1 VVGHGPIG
9 RSVSRLL
16 NERGI
21 EPVII
26 EMNFETHKR
35 LRAAGYRSVHGDAN
49 QGDVLEQAGIARAA
63 SLIVSTSGSSGAM
76 EAIRIARQV
85 NPQIHIVSR
94 VDYLSQAE
102 ALRKAGADE
111 VFSGEGE
118 VALAITDSI
127 LRELGATPDQLD
139 EERARIRTELFSES
153 H

>member
-1 VVGHGPIG
+1 
-9 RSVSRLL
+9 
-16 NERGI
+16 
-21 EPVII
+21 
-26 EMNFETHKR
+26 MNIDTHMR
-35 LRAAGYRSVHGDAN
+35 LRAAGLRAVHGDAN
-49 QGDVLEQAGIARAA
+49 QGEVLEQAGIKTAA
-63 SLIVSTSGSSGAM
+63 SLIVSTSGSAGAI

-85 NPQIHIVSR
+85 NPKIHIVSR

-139 EERARIRTELFSES
+139 EERARIRTDLFKQSS
-153 H
+153 